1 MKNNKLKFET
11 ISWAPLDK
19 EMILLEMLTKAEIK
33 WINSYHKKVYNKIN
47 KHLNLK
53 EKNWLKNI
61 TKPI

>member
-1 MKNNKLKFET
+1 M
-11 ISWAPLDK
+11 IK